1 MRLARY
7 VLLGVAVAIPS
18 STSAQTDEEQ
28 IVDVAQGLFQAMLH
42 KDVSTIRSLM
52 IDGARLLA
60 VDNRQQPT
68 AVSWTSEEQFAE
80 RIAGSE
86 GELLERM
93 WDPKVRVDGDFAQL
107 WTTYD
112 FYIGGSFSHCGVDAF
127 HMVRTANGWKIAQ
140 ISYTRRIENCY
151 SPLGKPTPD
160 P

>member
-1 MRLARY
+1 MRLAHY
-7 VLLGVAVAIPS
+7 ILLGVAATIPVA
-18 STSAQTDEEQ
+18 TSAQTDEEQ
-28 IVDVAQGLFQAMLH
+28 IVDVAQALFQAMLH
-42 KDVSTIRSLM
+42 KDGSTIRSLM

-60 VDNRQQPT
+60 VDNRQQPA
-68 AVSWTSEEQFAE
+68 AVSWASKEHFVERFAG
-80 RIAGSE
+80 AG

-112 FYIGGSFSHCGVDAF
+112 FHSGGVFSHCGVDAF

-151 SPLGKPTPD
+151 SPLGKPYLD